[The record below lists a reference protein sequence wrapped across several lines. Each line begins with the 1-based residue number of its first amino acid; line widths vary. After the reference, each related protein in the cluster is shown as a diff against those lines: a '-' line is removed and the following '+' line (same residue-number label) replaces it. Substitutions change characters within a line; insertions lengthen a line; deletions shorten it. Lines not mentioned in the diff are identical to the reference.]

1 MRSRRSQP
9 ASLKG
14 MLMLRS
20 LSDRQTTVVH
30 EKVQLLRSHG
40 SGQAGR
46 SGHPAHL
53 INDLLGDAGLLR
65 GVDLLS
71 GDAPEVLLGD
81 VSCPPCTTVG
91 LVFLCV
97 EAPLLT

>member
-1 MRSRRSQP
+1 
-9 ASLKG
+9 

-20 LSDRQTTVVH
+20 LSDHQTTVVH
-30 EKVQLLRSHG
+30 EKVLLLTSHG

-53 INDLLGDAGLLR
+53 INDLLRDAGLLP
-65 GVDLLS
+65 GAGLLS
-71 GDAPEVLLGD
+71 GDAREVPLGD
-81 VSCPPCTTVG
+81 ASCPLCTTAG

-97 EAPLLT
+97 EALLLT